1 MVEPVVTSTI
11 CVCARP
17 CADKIVKE
25 IASNEAV
32 RDKTIANAPSVG
44 DRTRDLR
51 MSTPSLVSIV
61 RQRMDPKPECWT
73 IPSGLFRKNSCGW
86 QPVQREPGGKSM
98 STEPVLGLHA
108 CWY

>member
-32 RDKTIANAPSVG
+32 RDKTIANAPGVG
-44 DRTRDLR
+44 ARTRDLR
-51 MSTPSLVSIV
+51 MSAPSLVPIV
-61 RQRMDPKPECWT
+61 RQRTDPKRECWT
-73 IPSGLFRKNSCGW
+73 IPSGLFRKDSCGG
-86 QPVQREPGGKSM
+86 QPGKGR
-98 STEPVLGLHA
+98 TGRYGAGFRLHA

>member
-32 RDKTIANAPSVG
+32 RDKTIANAPAVG
-44 DRTRDLR
+44 ARTRDLR
-51 MSTPSLVSIV
+51 MSPPSLLPIV
-61 RQRMDPKPECWT
+61 RQRMDPKGECWA
-73 IPSGLFRKNSCGW
+73 IPSRLFPKNSCGG
-86 QPVQREPGGKSM
+86 QPEKRRTGRYIVVYEAQI
-98 STEPVLGLHA
+98 
-108 CWY
+108 

>member
-44 DRTRDLR
+44 DGTGDLR
-51 MSTPSLVSIV
+51 MNAPSLVPIV
-61 RQRMDPKPECWT
+61 RQRMDPKGGCWA
-73 IPSGLFRKNSCGW
+73 IPSRLFPKNSCG
-86 QPVQREPGGKSM
+86 GGSEKKKTGRGHVGSE
-98 STEPVLGLHA
+98 SQISGH
-108 CWY
+108 